1 MLSLVLP
8 YALESW
14 DRNQPHPFG
23 RLRVIPALSSY
34 TEGEK
39 NDRIKEEGQGRR
51 SALS

>member
-1 MLSLVLP
+1 LK
-8 YALESW
+8 AA
-14 DRNQPHPFG
+14 
-23 RLRVIPALSSY
+23 ALSSY

>member
-1 MLSLVLP
+1 MVP
-8 YALESW
+8 
-14 DRNQPHPFG
+14 
-23 RLRVIPALSSY
+23 LSSY

>member
-1 MLSLVLP
+1 LVFRK
-8 YALESW
+8 E
-14 DRNQPHPFG
+14 PH
-23 RLRVIPALSSY
+23 PALSSY